1 MSKPQTPSAILGPV
15 PAAGRFIT
23 LGLRPGANPVAVLAQ
38 LRSLPIADGTTVGFG
53 EPLVRLLGGDVA
65 GLKPFAATSGPG
77 VSVPSTQGSLWL
89 SFGGDGA
96 GDLLLL
102 ARRFMQAL
110 ESDFIIDEE
119 VATFFHQGG
128 RDLTGYEDG
137 TENPKGERA
146 VAAAI
151 ARDVAGIEGG
161 SFVAAQ
167 RWVHAL
173 GHFEGLTDQ
182 QRDHVF
188 GRQLHGNEEIADA
201 PASAHVKRSAQES
214 FDPEAF
220 MVRRSMPWGDSHNQ
234 GLYFVAYGAT
244 LSAFERVLHRM
255 VGLEDGIT
263 DALFSFTRPVSGGYY
278 FCPPILEG
286 RLDLRAVAKEI

>member
-1 MSKPQTPSAILGPV
+1 MSKPLTPSAILGPV
-15 PAAGRFIT
+15 PAAGRFLT
-23 LGLRPGANPVAVLAQ
+23 LGLRPSASAASVLPK
-38 LRSLPIADGTTVGFG
+38 LRSLQIADGTTVGFG
-53 EPLVRLLGGDVA
+53 DPLVRLLGGTVA
-65 GLKPFAATSGPG
+65 GLKPFLATSGPG

-102 ARRFMQAL
+102 ARRFMQTL

-137 TENPKGERA
+137 TENPKGDKA
-146 VAAAI
+146 VTAAI
-151 ARDVAGIEGG
+151 ARGGSGIEGG

-173 GHFEGLTDQ
+173 GHFESLSDI

-188 GRQLHGNEEIADA
+188 GRQFDGNEEIADA
-201 PASAHVKRSAQES
+201 PPSAHVKRSAQES

-220 MVRRSMPWGDSHNQ
+220 MVRRSMPFGDSYNH

-278 FCPPILEG
+278 FCPPIIDG
-286 RLDLRAVAKEI
+286 RLDLRAVAG